1 MVLGHV
7 RSPSLDLAELHAN
20 PISRFFKNIAP
31 LCPILDECEFL
42 RFDPPLI
49 L

>member
-7 RSPSLDLAELHAN
+7 RSPSLDLAELNAN
-20 PISRFFKNIAP
+20 TICRFFKNVAP
-31 LCPILDECEFL
+31 LCLILDECEFL
-42 RFDPPLI
+42 RFGPPLI

>member
-7 RSPSLDLAELHAN
+7 RSPSLDLAELNAN
-20 PISRFFKNIAP
+20 LICRFFKNVAL
-31 LCPILDECEFL
+31 LCLILDKCEFL
-42 RFDPPLI
+42 CFGPPLI